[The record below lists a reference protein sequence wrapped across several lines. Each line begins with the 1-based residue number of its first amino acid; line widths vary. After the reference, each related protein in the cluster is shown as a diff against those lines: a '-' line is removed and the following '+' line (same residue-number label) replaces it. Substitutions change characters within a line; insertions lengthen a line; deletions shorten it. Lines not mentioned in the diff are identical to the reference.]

1 MGSSYLFGLA
11 LYTLRI
17 PERFFPGKFDILVI
31 LFIIFRDTVTNG
43 GTFLC
48 F

>member
-17 PERFFPGKFDILVI
+17 PERFYPGKFDIFV
-31 LFIIFRDTVTNG
+31 NN
-43 GTFLC
+43 
-48 F
+48 

>member
-17 PERFFPGKFDILVI
+17 PERFFPGKFDILVL
-31 LFIIFRDTVTNG
+31 LFIIFRDIVING
-43 GTFLC
+43 GTVLYF
-48 F
+48 

>member
-31 LFIIFRDTVTNG
+31 LLIIFN
-43 GTFLC
+43 F
-48 F
+48 